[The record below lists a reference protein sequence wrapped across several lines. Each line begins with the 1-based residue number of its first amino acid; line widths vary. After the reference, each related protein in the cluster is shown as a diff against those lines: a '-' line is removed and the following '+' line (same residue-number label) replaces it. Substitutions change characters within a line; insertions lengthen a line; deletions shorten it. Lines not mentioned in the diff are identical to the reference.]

1 MWAIVVFAVL
11 LITIQLLLIAQP
23 EHFSSFW
30 RPKPVPKKVYV
41 KKDDE
46 EKKEEN

>member
-1 MWAIVVFAVL
+1 MWAIIVIFALL
-11 LITIQLLLIAQP
+11 LITMQLLLIVQP

-30 RPKPVPKKVYV
+30 RPRPVPKKVYV

-46 EKKEEN
+46 GKKNE